1 VYRGYELIGRLQGG
15 KLSGSR
21 ADLFESEWL
30 PVEFSEFS
38 ERLMDRH
45 EAARRCACELTGERW
60 ASLEP
65 TVARRIAERMMKRV
79 IAMLREARHGG
90 TIIFVPAASVEVLY
104 GTEPAI
110 DLKYRFTNGCA
121 ESSFADLVVEI
132 LNRLAKVYGTSN
144 QKGRESV
151 GWQQFEETTDE
162 ELATLDE
169 ALFET
174 AHLIAGLAAVDGAV
188 VMSKQHE
195 LLGFGGMISGRFPAV
210 QTVARALDVEGMAVV
225 EEDTGNVGAR
235 HRSAYRLA
243 SALLGSVAIVIS
255 QDGGVRFV
263 SQKDGRVTYWEQ
275 E

>member
-90 TIIFVPAASVEVLY
+90 TIIFVPAASEVLY

-144 QKGRESV
+144 QKGREFV

-235 HRSAYRLA
+235 HRSA
-243 SALLGSVAIVIS
+243 
-255 QDGGVRFV
+255 
-263 SQKDGRVTYWEQ
+263 
-275 E
+275 